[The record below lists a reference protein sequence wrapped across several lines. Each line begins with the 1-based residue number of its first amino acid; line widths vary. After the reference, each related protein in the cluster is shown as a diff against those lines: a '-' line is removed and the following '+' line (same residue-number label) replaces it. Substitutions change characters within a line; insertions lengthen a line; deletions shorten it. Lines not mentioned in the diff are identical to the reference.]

1 MVSSCYTIFPIWIVR
16 KLMRN
21 IAVPKLIF
29 ETNELI
35 APFVKPVFDS
45 IELFLAVFTFF
56 RVLGVV
62 DTSLLAAPR
71 CSFSFFQKK
80 DRYWRK
86 VRDLPPYRF
95 LSYYLESAHQ
105 HSLRHLFSSWQQWI
119 ILKKKALLLL
129 VWKGLEMSMDT
140 SPGAPWHMKGD
151 ERRAVDRHIIVRAIL
166 VLAWIIR
173 FLVLNTILLA
183 FEYNWNMCCVVCEM
197 IDDLVLVGL
206 FDVSNVGD
214 ERIVI

>member
-1 MVSSCYTIFPIWIVR
+1 
-16 KLMRN
+16 MRN

-35 APFVKPVFDS
+35 APFVKPVFDL

-56 RVLGVV
+56 HVLGVV
-62 DTSLLAAPR
+62 DAFLAALHFLFL
-71 CSFSFFQKK
+71 SG
-80 DRYWRK
+80 K
-86 VRDLPPYRF
+86 VSVWNPPYHF
-95 LSYYLESAHQ
+95 LSYHLESAHQ

-183 FEYNWNMCCVVCEM
+183 FEYNWNMCCVV
-197 IDDLVLVGL
+197 L

>member
-1 MVSSCYTIFPIWIVR
+1 MDCSHTCKEHCSVQTLLWILLARDSASRMPHRSWRSSIWNQCLLDALSCLVGDWALFPFPFGFSCMRVSSCYTIFPIWIVR

-35 APFVKPVFDS
+35 APLVKPVFDS
-45 IELFLAVFTFF
+45 IDLFLAVFTFF

-80 DRYWRK
+80 DRYWPK

-129 VWKGLEMSMDT
+129 VWKGLEM
-140 SPGAPWHMKGD
+140 
-151 ERRAVDRHIIVRAIL
+151 
-166 VLAWIIR
+166 
-173 FLVLNTILLA
+173 
-183 FEYNWNMCCVVCEM
+183 
-197 IDDLVLVGL
+197 
-206 FDVSNVGD
+206 
-214 ERIVI
+214 